1 MDAGTIRRYE
11 CPPTFAD
18 AEIAGGPH
26 DTVAAMIL
34 LMSAFLI
41 CSSLGPTS
49 DSASVPPPNVDASAA
64 NTITIAQSHDRQRAK
79 RRFIGG
85 GVLLGLAFVGEMA
98 GAGVTHWCWQEQRCK
113 GSLSYTWG
121 SERAG
126 SRFTLFTAGP
136 GNAYVGARIL
146 SAPLVLTGG
155 ALLLGGAHARAYG
168 EPLSTPSKLRRADI
182 WVMLGTG
189 LGVYVA
195 SRLARLGFA
204 VGGVCQQPG
213 CVLAFDQF
221 TLGASRAL
229 MLTGGSFLLH
239 DLTRE
244 RLRVRLG
251 IGPTMGWGLA
261 LHGLF

>member
-1 MDAGTIRRYE
+1 
-11 CPPTFAD
+11 
-18 AEIAGGPH
+18 
-26 DTVAAMIL
+26 MIL
-34 LMSAFLI
+34 LTSAFLI
-41 CSSLGPTS
+41 WSSFAPTVGGS
-49 DSASVPPPNVDASAA
+49 PVPSPKVDASIA
-64 NTITIAQSHDRQRAK
+64 NTIPVAQSHEQRRAK
-79 RRFIGG
+79 RLFIGG
-85 GVLLGLAFVGEMA
+85 SVLLGLAFVGEMA
-98 GAGVTHWCWQEQRCK
+98 GAGITHWCWQEQRCK

-136 GNAYVGARIL
+136 GNAYVGSRIL

-168 EPLSTPSKLRRADI
+168 EPLSTQSKLRRADV
-182 WVMLGTG
+182 WAMLGTG
-189 LGVYVA
+189 LGVYVT

-204 VGGVCQQPG
+204 VSGVCQLPG
-213 CVLAFDQF
+213 CLFAFDQF

-239 DLTRE
+239 DRTRD

-251 IGPTMGWGLA
+251 LGPTAGWGIA

>member
-1 MDAGTIRRYE
+1 
-11 CPPTFAD
+11 
-18 AEIAGGPH
+18 
-26 DTVAAMIL
+26 MIL
-34 LMSAFLI
+34 LTSAFLI
-41 CSSLGPTS
+41 WSSLEPTS
-49 DSASVPPPNVDASAA
+49 GDSPVPPPKVDASVA
-64 NTITIAQSHDRQRAK
+64 NVITIAQSHDQQRAK

-98 GAGVTHWCWQEQRCK
+98 GAGVTYSCWQEQRCK

-155 ALLLGGAHARAYG
+155 ALLIGGAHARAYA
-168 EPLSTPSKLRRADI
+168 EPLSTQSRLRRSAV
-182 WVMLGTG
+182 WAMLGTG
-189 LGVYVA
+189 LGVYFA
-195 SRLARLGFA
+195 SRLTRLGFA
-204 VGGVCQQPG
+204 IGGVCQLPG
-213 CVLAFDQF
+213 CLFAFDQF

-229 MLTGGSFLLH
+229 MLTGGSLLMH
-239 DLTRE
+239 DRTRD

-251 IGPTMGWGLA
+251 LGPTMGWGIA